1 MTFFRFQQSA
11 AILILSASLSAVP
24 SLAQATNTQTANA
37 QAPQNPAAMAPV
49 NGKVIEDI
57 VARVNDQIITQS
69 DYDRAAEQ
77 LDGEAK
83 QQAIPARELQQ
94 KQADLLRDLID
105 KQLLLSKGKE
115 LGITGETELIKRLDG
130 IRKQNHLDSLED
142 LEKAAQ
148 QQGVSYEDFKANIR
162 DSIITEQVVRDEVG
176 RHITMSPTDVQK
188 YFKDH
193 ETEFA
198 QPESVTLNEIL
209 IPTPAQAGAEGAD
222 TAQVAAAQAQAEAIE
237 AKLAAGAKFEDLAK
251 PAPTDP
257 TAPKSVNLG
266 EYHRGQL
273 AKEIEDKAFALN
285 AGQYTQ
291 PIRTKQGFIILQAA
305 QHQLGGDASFKQVEP
320 QVEEA
325 LFMERMQ
332 PALRVYLT
340 KLREE
345 AFVDLKPGVVDTGA
359 SGNEMRLTYSAY
371 TPPAEKKKKK
381 FARSRFRGRERSTA
395 APATTQTAAAQTPA
409 ATTSGAT
416 TPGAN
421 TATPGGAGAATP
433 GAATATTGATTAA
446 TAPATAATGDS
457 KPATQQASNNDQNV
471 QKPGKKEKIR
481 YGQAPRE
488 SLPASSQV
496 ATANV
501 PSGRDANPSVTTP
514 ETRYVNP
521 DGTVSGTSPEANER
535 KTRLSNRPTVKK
547 VKKDKSDGDAPAPQT
562 PEDLASQKVQ
572 NAPLGLADQ
581 ADQKKPKP
589 KGDKTRLADK
599 QKQPDE
605 TPAPYLGK
613 PAPAGTQPPAS
624 GTSQPAAG
632 PDTSQP
638 APSTG
643 PPSATPPAAQQP

>member
-1 MTFFRFQQSA
+1 
-11 AILILSASLSAVP
+11 
-24 SLAQATNTQTANA
+24 
-37 QAPQNPAAMAPV
+37 
-49 NGKVIEDI
+49 
-57 VARVNDQIITQS
+57 
-69 DYDRAAEQ
+69 
-77 LDGEAK
+77 
-83 QQAIPARELQQ
+83 
-94 KQADLLRDLID
+94 
-105 KQLLLSKGKE
+105 
-115 LGITGETELIKRLDG
+115 
-130 IRKQNHLDSLED
+130 
-142 LEKAAQ
+142 
-148 QQGVSYEDFKANIR
+148 
-162 DSIITEQVVRDEVG
+162 
-176 RHITMSPTDVQK
+176 
-188 YFKDH
+188 
-193 ETEFA
+193 
-198 QPESVTLNEIL
+198 
-209 IPTPAQAGAEGAD
+209 
-222 TAQVAAAQAQAEAIE
+222 
-237 AKLAAGAKFEDLAK
+237 LAK

-273 AKEIEDKAFALN
+273 AKEIEDKAFVLN

-291 PIRTKQGFIILQAA
+291 PIRTKQGFIILQAT

-325 LFMERMQ
+325 LFLERMQ

-381 FARSRFRGRERSTA
+381 FARSRFRGRDRSMQ
-395 APATTQTAAAQTPA
+395 APAKTQTAAAPTPG
-409 ATTSGAT
+409 ATTAGAT
-416 TPGAN
+416 TPGAGL
-421 TATPGGAGAATP
+421 AAPAAG
-433 GAATATTGATTAA
+433 TAA
-446 TAPATAATGDS
+446 TAPATATTAPATAATGAS

-481 YGQAPRE
+481 FGQAPRE
-488 SLPASSQV
+488 SLPTSSQV

-501 PSGRDANPSVTTP
+501 PSGPDTNPSVTTP

-521 DGTVSGTSPEANER
+521 DGTVSGATAAANER
-535 KTRLSNRPTVKK
+535 KTRLSNRPPVKK

-581 ADQKKPKP
+581 ATDQKKPKP
-589 KGDKTRLADK
+589 KGDKTRYADRP
-599 QKQPDE
+599 KQPDE

-613 PAPAGTQPPAS
+613 PAPAGSQPPAS
-624 GTSQPAAG
+624 GTSQPAAA

-638 APSTG
+638 APATA

>member
-1 MTFFRFQQSA
+1 MSRPMTFFRFQQSA

-237 AKLAAGAKFEDLAK
+237 AKLAAGAKFDDLAK
-251 PAPTDP
+251 PAPSDP

-273 AKEIEDKAFALN
+273 AKEIEDKAFVLN

-291 PIRTKQGFIILQAA
+291 PIRTKQGFIILQAT

-325 LFMERMQ
+325 LFLERMQ

-381 FARSRFRGRERSTA
+381 FARSRFRGRDRSMQ
-395 APATTQTAAAQTPA
+395 APAKTQTAAAPTPG
-409 ATTSGAT
+409 ATTAGAT
-416 TPGAN
+416 TPGAGL
-421 TATPGGAGAATP
+421 AAPAAG
-433 GAATATTGATTAA
+433 TAA
-446 TAPATAATGDS
+446 TAPATATTAPATAATGAS

-481 YGQAPRE
+481 FGQAPRE
-488 SLPASSQV
+488 SLPTSSQV

-501 PSGRDANPSVTTP
+501 PSGPDTNPSVTTP

-521 DGTVSGTSPEANER
+521 DGTVSGATAAANER
-535 KTRLSNRPTVKK
+535 KTRLSNRPPVKK
-547 VKKDKSDGDAPAPQT
+547 VKKDKSDGDAPPPQT

-581 ADQKKPKP
+581 ATDQKKPKP
-589 KGDKTRLADK
+589 KGDKTRYADRP
-599 QKQPDE
+599 KQPDE

-613 PAPAGTQPPAS
+613 PAPAG
-624 GTSQPAAG
+624 SQPAAA

-638 APSTG
+638 APATA

>member
-1 MTFFRFQQSA
+1 MSRPMTFFRFQQSA

-37 QAPQNPAAMAPV
+37 QTPQNPAAMAPV
-49 NGKVIEDI
+49 NGKVVEDI

-69 DYDRAAEQ
+69 DYDRASEQ

-83 QQAIPARELQQ
+83 QQAIPAHELQQ

-209 IPTPAQAGAEGAD
+209 IPTPAAEGAD
-222 TAQVAAAQAQAEAIE
+222 AAQVAAAQAQAEAIE
-237 AKLAAGAKFEDLAK
+237 AKLAAGAKFDDLAK

-285 AGQYTQ
+285 AGQHTQ
-291 PIRTKQGFIILQAA
+291 PIRTKQGFIILQAT
-305 QHQLGGDASFKQVEP
+305 QHQLGGDASFKQVQP

-325 LFMERMQ
+325 LFLERMQ

-381 FARSRFRGRERSTA
+381 FARSRFRGRQRSTT
-395 APATTQTAAAQTPA
+395 APATTQTAAAQTPG
-409 ATTSGAT
+409 ATSPGAT
-416 TPGAN
+416 TPGA
-421 TATPGGAGAATP
+421 TTSGAAAATP
-433 GAATATTGATTAA
+433 GASTATPGAGTV
-446 TAPATAATGDS
+446 ATAAAPAPAS
-457 KPATQQASNNDQNV
+457 KPATQQASNEEKV

-481 YGQAPRE
+481 FGQAPRE

-501 PSGRDANPSVTTP
+501 PSTPDPNPSVTTP
-514 ETRYVNP
+514 DTRYVNP
-521 DGTVSGTSPEANER
+521 DGTVTSTTAAADER
-535 KTRLSNRPTVKK
+535 KTRLSNRPPVKK
-547 VKKDKSDGDAPAPQT
+547 AKKDKSDPNAPAPPT

-581 ADQKKPKP
+581 AADQKKPKP
-589 KGDKTRLADK
+589 KGDKTRYADRP
-599 QKQPDE
+599 KQPDE

-613 PAPAGTQPPAS
+613 PAPAGTQMPAS
-624 GTSQPAAG
+624 GTSQPA
-632 PDTSQP
+632 P
-638 APSTG
+638 ATA
-643 PPSATPPAAQQP
+643 PPSATPPAAPQP